1 MLQTQNRWS
10 DFVDT
15 MESGGEG
22 FVDTM
27 EDGGDMFA
35 GLAEDAIDFFKS
47 GTRAQGLSNGSPNKP

>member
-1 MLQTQNRWS
+1 
-10 DFVDT
+10 